1 MARRDNPTT
10 TSLQSPFT
18 PITVSNALSTLLSAH
33 IPCSASV
40 SATLPTIS
48 AGPATVQ
55 AGVDA
60 SMDVNL
66 DAQVQVGVVA
76 VGQVVPPG
84 ISSLWV
90 TTDFNASMSGGLSLS
105 ASATRIINSGSVTL
119 FEPGLFCLSFPSIFT
134 TNADIN
140 ASLELDV
147 DMKTTLLVS

>member
-1 MARRDNPTT
+1 MPYNHPKLTVYASHETDDPTT
-10 TSLQSPFT
+10 ISLQSPST

-40 SATLPTIS
+40 SATSPTIS

-76 VGQVVPPG
+76 VGQIVPPG
-84 ISSLWV
+84 ISSLGV
-90 TTDFNASMSGGLSLS
+90 TAG
-105 ASATRIINSGSVTL
+105 
-119 FEPGLFCLSFPSIFT
+119 E
-134 TNADIN
+134 
-140 ASLELDV
+140 
-147 DMKTTLLVS
+147 